1 MQDYLSDLY
10 KKLSGKM
17 KLGRQRAE
25 MLMRELG
32 HPEKAFPSIHI
43 AGTNGKG
50 TVTTVAAAILQQLGY
65 KTGKFTSPH
74 LMRFNER
81 ISVAGKEINDNYIKL
96 FLANHDDL
104 LEKSEASFFEVT
116 TALGFQYFKDQAVD
130 IAVVETG
137 LGGRL
142 DATSV
147 LTPDVSVITTIGYDH
162 TAILGET
169 LPEIAAEKAGI
180 IKEGKPVLTLPQS
193 EKVLNVFR
201 EKTDLLS
208 IVDPKDLF
216 ADVKQTPQGMRFN
229 YLPESRELLFP
240 ICGEHLLGN
249 IGLAIAAVECFLG
262 KKLKAD
268 DLQKAFD
275 ILSWKGRFEHLSFDP
290 PVIYDVAHNFQGVAA
305 FCKTAMLVYPDR
317 GFIAVMGLLD
327 DKSPEK
333 VMQEL
338 SVLNGKIILAP
349 VNSHRSMSMEKLQA
363 LAENYPGVKT
373 ADSVTQACERA
384 YDKMKENDVLL
395 ILGSHYIAEEVY
407 GFTNNRMSEHSN
419 EIID

>member
-1 MQDYLSDLY
+1 
-10 KKLSGKM
+10 M

-25 MLMRELG
+25 ILMQELG
-32 HPEKAFPSIHI
+32 HPENAFLSIHI

-50 TVTTVAAAILQQLGY
+50 TVTAVAAAILQQLGY
-65 KTGKFTSPH
+65 KTACFTSPH
-74 LMRFNER
+74 LLRFNER
-81 ISVAGKEINDNYIKL
+81 ITIDGTEIDDDYIKT
-96 FLANHDDL
+96 FLATHDAL

-130 IAVVETG
+130 VAVVETG

-147 LTPDVSVITTIGYDH
+147 LTPEVSVITSIGYDH
-162 TAILGET
+162 TGILGET
-169 LPEIAAEKAGI
+169 LPEIAGEKAGI

-193 EKVLNVFR
+193 DEVLDVFR
-201 EKTDLLS
+201 EKSHLMS

-216 ADVKQTPQGMRFN
+216 TDVKQSVEGMRFI
-229 YLPESRELLFP
+229 YLPENTELIFP

-249 IGLAIAAVECFLG
+249 IGLAIVASESFLG
-262 KKLKAD
+262 KRIKSD
-268 DLQKAFD
+268 NLQKAFNS
-275 ILSWKGRFEHLSFDP
+275 LKWKGRFEHISYHP

-305 FCKTAMLVYPDR
+305 FCKTAMEVYPDKE
-317 GFIAVMGLLD
+317 FIVVMGLLD

-363 LAENYPGVKT
+363 LAERYPGVKT
-373 ADSVTQACERA
+373 ADSVTQACEQA
-384 YDKMKENDVLL
+384 YKEMNQNSILL
-395 ILGSHYIAEEVY
+395 ILGSHYIAGEVY
-407 GFTNNRMSEHSN
+407 GWAGK
-419 EIID
+419 EI